1 MNRETFKKI
10 MIDRA
15 VRKGIADIKKDP
27 ERSIRNLVELGEH
40 FASGRFQK
48 SFFQLTQKFF
58 ADDRSPY
65 YTLIENTV
73 NQVDSDALA
82 TMGIN
87 IGYMSWT
94 YGARIIRRREQE
106 SGYNIPWA
114 IYIDYDFET
123 DVAVDLSKIVAESA
137 VLGIYTFFVFVGEKT
152 RDVQPLLTAAQIY
165 PDRAF
170 LVYCNSD
177 SYAATL
183 AESCGALKNVLLSL
197 DCNAGNRNENVQLL
211 RNSKRLVA
219 LHCYYDESNAEDI
232 LSGRLI
238 EDLLPLESSL
248 LFFVPRKNVPM
259 DTRNEVWQYL
269 VRCRLEQT
277 YPIALIELYSDVNYA
292 DRVISVESCMAG
304 IRADGMVF
312 TPNGSMEACNAKRDS
327 LDSILRRT
335 MPRVQY
341 TEQ

>member
-1 MNRETFKKI
+1 

-15 VRKGIADIKKDP
+15 VRRGIADIKRDP

-48 SFFQLTQKFF
+48 SFFQLTQNFF
-58 ADDRSPY
+58 TSERSPY

-87 IGYMSWT
+87 VGYMSWT
-94 YGARIIRRREQE
+94 YGARIIRRHEQE

-114 IYIDYDFET
+114 IYIDYNFET
-123 DVAVDLSKIVAESA
+123 DAAVDLSKIVAESA
-137 VLGIYTFFVFVGEKT
+137 LLGIYTFLVFVGEDT
-152 RDVQPLLTAAQIY
+152 AEVQPILAAAQAY

-170 LVYCNSD
+170 LVYCDSD
-177 SYAATL
+177 SHAAVL
-183 AESCGALKNVLLSL
+183 AESCATLKNMLLSL
-197 DCNAGNRNENVQLL
+197 DCSAKDLSGNIQLL
-211 RNSKRLVA
+211 RAGKRLVS
-219 LHCYYDESNAEDI
+219 LHCHYDENNVEDI

-238 EDLLPLESSL
+238 ENLLPLESAL
-248 LFFVPRKNVPM
+248 LFFIPQNNVS
-259 DTRNEVWQYL
+259 DSTRDKVWQYV

-277 YPIALIELYSDVNYA
+277 YPIALLELYSDVNYA
-292 DRVISVESCMAG
+292 DQVISVESCMAA
-304 IRADGMVF
+304 IRADGTVF
-312 TPNGSMEACNAKRDS
+312 TPSGAAQTCNAKQDS

-335 MPRVQY
+335 MPRVRY